1 MAYFNRGAI
10 SPENFQENAYAGQYS
25 DDAVSQE
32 NLDFNYGIQESAYSG
47 TEGDEG
53 IIDMAALVETMLVD
67 IVSQMPDSQ
76 RRAYLE
82 SQELQDLCE
91 AGIVGHRS
99 ITRLNRQDD
108 FTRRLHLAALQKAK
122 ENGDANWEALRKNR
136 IEERRLRESIFKR
149 YESQVRRDAMQA
161 QKRLLKI
168 SPKAFDT
175 LKDIR

>member
-1 MAYFNRGAI
+1 MGYFNRGVA
-10 SPENFQENAYAGQYS
+10 SPESFQENAYAGQYN
-25 DDAVSQE
+25 DPVSQE
-32 NLDFNYGIQESAYSG
+32 SLDPNYGIQESAYSG
-47 TEGDEG
+47 TEGEEG
-53 IIDMAALVETMLVD
+53 IIDMPALIETMLVD
-67 IVSQMPDSQ
+67 AICQMPDAQ
-76 RRAYLE
+76 RHAYLE

-99 ITRLNRQDD
+99 ITRLNKQDD

-136 IEERRLRESIFKR
+136 IQERMLRAKIFAK
-149 YESQVRRDAMQA
+149 YENQVRRDAMQA
-161 QKRLLKI
+161 QKRLLRI

>member
-1 MAYFNRGAI
+1 MGYFNRGVA
-10 SPENFQENAYAGQYS
+10 SPESFQENAYAGQYN
-25 DDAVSQE
+25 DPVSQE
-32 NLDFNYGIQESAYSG
+32 TLDPNYGIQESAYSG

-67 IVSQMPDSQ
+67 AICQMPDAQ
-76 RRAYLE
+76 RKAYLE

-99 ITRLNRQDD
+99 ITRLNKQDD

-136 IEERRLRESIFKR
+136 IQERKLREAIFAR
-149 YESQVRRDAMQA
+149 YASAVRRDAQQA
-161 QKRLLKI
+161 QKRLLRI